1 MIKNGAYIDNNEGDG
16 DRWYKQ
22 QSQIIY
28 QQKDNASDLDVGRDE
43 GSEITINC
51 KIKNNDLRRDL
62 RIFEVVW

>member
-16 DRWYKQ
+16 DTRQKQ

-43 GSEITINC
+43 GSEIKINC

-62 RIFEVVW
+62 RIFEVV